1 MTQFAILFLSAV
13 MLAGPA
19 APESKTKAGEMI
31 DNPDYAH
38 WAKFKVGSFATMKNT
53 TLVGGH
59 KSVALQTKTLK
70 SVAKDKIVIEIS
82 MEIVGMEHK
91 IPPQK
96 MEIPAKIL
104 KPATPKAV
112 TTQPK
117 GKPDLKMKEGDE
129 TLDIDGKKIKA
140 HWVETQTKVGEV
152 ITKSKIWSS
161 EDVPGRMIKMTS
173 RTEGPLKSSSDGIVS
188 KMKADK
194 K

>member
-53 TLVGGH
+53 SLVGGH

-82 MEIVGMEHK
+82 MEVVGMEHK

-104 KPATPKAV
+104 RPATPEAV
-112 TTQPK
+112 TTQPTD
-117 GKPDLKMKEGDE
+117 KPDFKTKEGDE
-129 TLDIDGKKIKA
+129 TLEIDGKKIKV
-140 HWVETQTKVGEV
+140 HWIESETKVGQI
-152 ITKSKIWSS
+152 ITKSKAWSS
-161 EDVPGRMIKMTS
+161 EDVPGRMVKITS
-173 RTEGPLKSSSDGIVS
+173 RTEGPVESSTEGILS